1 MTPERYRKIGE
12 TFHAALEIEARERS
26 AFLERACAGDTALR
40 REVESL
46 IRSHEEGEGVID
58 EPALAVAV
66 AAGLFAG
73 DGEEQVVGRTLAGRY
88 RVRSLLGVGGMGR
101 VYLAEDA
108 ELGRRV
114 ALKLL
119 PEHLTH
125 DAEQVRRFRQEARAA
140 SALNHPNIITVY
152 GVEEEGGTSVI
163 ASEYIEGETLR
174 ARLSRGALAPAEALD
189 IAAQIASALRAAHEA
204 GIVHRDVKPENVM
217 LRPDGYVKVLDFG
230 IAKLIG
236 LRNADFGS
244 RNGEDE
250 PLSQSSPN
258 NPQSEIPNPQ
268 STLPGLI
275 MGTDRYMSPE
285 QARGQEVDARAD
297 VWSLGCVL
305 YEMLSGGPPFTGET
319 AGDVVAAVLK
329 TEPAPLAHV
338 ARSTP
343 VELQRIVLRCLE
355 KDRERRY
362 PSAKELLDDL
372 RRLQK
377 RLEAGAAPSAGRRFA
392 VRAALLIALTL
403 FAGSIGLHF
412 YKARSAPPAGDKKS
426 IAVLPLK
433 PISAAH
439 RDEIYEVGIA
449 DSLIN
454 RLSSTGGL
462 VVRPLSAT
470 RKYAD
475 IGQDPLAAGREQ
487 QADYVLASNYQL
499 AGGKIRITAQL
510 IEVASGRVEE
520 SYKSE
525 KDAGNV
531 FSMQDA
537 VADEIGK
544 LLLARF
550 STAASR
556 PALKRGTTNEEA
568 YRLYLQGMNFFDR
581 RNGAKAAEAFEEA
594 VRLDPDYAQA
604 WAGVAHAHRTIASAG
619 PDTAHIHEGYR
630 KSTEAINRALELD
643 PNLSEAYSARCDWK
657 MYYEYDYG
665 GAEAACKRAIE
676 LKPDSAVAHNV
687 YARLLILTRF
697 DEAIA
702 EIRTA
707 IELDP
712 TSFYHQIVYT
722 VMLTYARRYDEAARQ
737 LETLVTMN
745 PPEAVGRFW
754 LVGGLAM
761 QGNHAEAFER
771 LTRFQKLARS
781 DEETVRLFKIAYQ
794 TSGWQGVLREQANR
808 YEKDNASYIF
818 RAYVY
823 APMGDKD
830 KAFEC
835 LEKSYQQREHF
846 IIYLKIDPRFDS
858 LRGDP
863 RYDSLIKRL
872 RLQ

>member
-12 TFHAALEIEARERS
+12 LFHAALESEADERD
-26 AFLERACAGDTALR
+26 AFLERECAGDAELR

-46 IRSHEEGEGVID
+46 IRSHDESGGVID
-58 EPALAVAV
+58 EPALSF
-66 AAGLFAG
+66 AAGLLAE
-73 DGEEQVVGRTLAGRY
+73 DTAEQFVGQTLAGRY
-88 RVRSLLGVGGMGR
+88 RVLSLLGAGGMGR

-114 ALKLL
+114 ALKFL

-125 DAEQVRRFRQEARAA
+125 DEEQARRFRQEARAA

-152 GVEEEGGTSVI
+152 GVEDAGGSSVI

-174 ARLSRGALAPAEALD
+174 GRLSRGPLAPTEALD

-230 IAKLIG
+230 IAKLAANRTAEG
-236 LRNADFGS
+236 NGQNGS
-244 RNGEDE
+244 TV
-250 PLSQSSPN
+250 
-258 NPQSEIPNPQ
+258 
-268 STLPGLI
+268 STTPGLI

-305 YEMLSGGPPFTGET
+305 YEMLAGRPPFTGET
-319 AGDVVAAVLK
+319 ASDVVAAVLK
-329 TEPAPLAHV
+329 TEPAPLPQV
-338 ARSTP
+338 ATGAP
-343 VELQRIVLRCLE
+343 GELQRIVGKCLE
-355 KDRERRY
+355 KDREGRY
-362 PSAKELLDDL
+362 PSAEELFTDL

-377 RLEAGAAPSAGRRFA
+377 RLEAGDAGAVTSPARRRLA
-392 VRAALLIALTL
+392 SRVALPIALTL
-403 FAGSIGLHF
+403 VVGFIGLRPYF
-412 YKARSAPPAGDKKS
+412 YKAGSAPTVGGKKS

-433 PISAAH
+433 PISAAN
-439 RDEIYEVGIA
+439 RDEIYEIGIA

-454 RLSSTGGL
+454 RLSSRGGL

-475 IGQDPLAAGREQ
+475 IEQDPLAAGREQ

-510 IEVASGRVEE
+510 LEVASGQVEE

-525 KDAGNV
+525 KDAGDV

-550 STAASR
+550 SATASR
-556 PALKRGTTNEEA
+556 PSLNRGTTNEEA

-581 RNGAKAAEAFEEA
+581 RNGAKAVEAFEQA

-604 WAGVAHAHRTIASAG
+604 WAGVAHAHRTIASAA
-619 PDTAHIHEGYR
+619 PFTADTHEGYR
-630 KSTEAINRALELD
+630 KSTEAIDRALELD

-687 YARLLILTRF
+687 YARLLILSRF
-697 DEAIA
+697 DEAIS

-712 TSFYHQIVYT
+712 ASLYHQIVYT
-722 VMLTYARRYDEAARQ
+722 VLLTYARRYDEAARQ
-737 LETLVTMN
+737 LETLAAIDTRG
-745 PPEAVGRFW
+745 AVSRFW
-754 LVGGLAM
+754 LVGGLGM
-761 QGNHAEAFER
+761 RGNHAEAFER
-771 LTRFQKLARS
+771 LTRFQKLAGF
-781 DEETVRLFKIAYQ
+781 DEETMRLFKTAYQ
-794 TSGWQGVLREQANR
+794 TSGWQGVLREQAKR
-808 YEKDNASYIF
+808 FEKDNAAYF
-818 RAYVY
+818 FGAYVY
-823 APMGDKD
+823 APMGDHD
-830 KAFEC
+830 RAFEY
-835 LEKSYQQREHF
+835 LEKAYQRRENL
-846 IIYLKIDPRFDS
+846 IIYLKVNPLFDS

-863 RYDSLIKRL
+863 RYDALVKRL
-872 RLQ
+872 RLK